1 MTLPDVDQELE
12 RLFEATREGT
22 QPQSDARARIAAAL
36 AAQLALGAA
45 DKLPVAPRALGAKL
59 WLLSALGVVVALAIG
74 VALWRSSVS
83 AKPVAALA
91 ASAHELASPSAV
103 SVLPSAVSASPSIA
117 PAPSAST
124 SATAEAQPSA
134 RARAVSPRAPAD
146 VVEPPAEPEI
156 IGRMQL
162 ALRSGDAP
170 AALVVASEHA
180 RYFPN
185 GALTEERES
194 GRAIAR
200 CWLAKPEA
208 RAALLT
214 AFLGRYGSSPYA
226 ARVKAAC
233 RP

>member
-1 MTLPDVDQELE
+1 MILPDVDQELE
-12 RLFEATREGT
+12 RLFEATRQST
-22 QPQSDARARIAAAL
+22 QPPNDARARIAAAL

-45 DKLPVAPRALGAKL
+45 DKVAPAPRALGAKL
-59 WLLSALGVVVALAIG
+59 WLLSALGFVVALGIG
-74 VALWRSSVS
+74 AALWRST
-83 AKPVAALA
+83 APTKPVAALA
-91 ASAHELASPSAV
+91 ASALPLASPSAV
-103 SVLPSAVSASPSIA
+103 SVLPSAVSAV
-117 PAPSAST
+117 PSAAPLPLARVAVEGS
-124 SATAEAQPSA
+124 PSA
-134 RARAVSPRAPAD
+134 RARAAPLRAPAV

-208 RAALLT
+208 RDALLT
-214 AFLGRYGSSPYA
+214 AFLRHYESSPYA